1 MKQII
6 DLNKDLL
13 VIISE
18 HASEFNEIEEL
29 LIADEDSVYECIIHT
44 MRKDEPEIDSWKERK
59 DLCVISIVHQ
69 DENGAVHYD
78 NEIVTYEQAETA
90 QQLNETVEIISK
102 QKAELP
108 TAKEVIMA
116 KKYIC
121 PICGYIHTSN
131 EQPTS
136 CPACMGDHPMKEI
149 DHFETEWFGPYEVE
163 IVVTT
168 DGKRSMI

>member
-6 DLNKDLL
+6 DLSKDFLA
-13 VIISE
+13 IIKE
-18 HASEFNEIEEL
+18 HGNEFNEVEEL
-29 LIADEDSVYECIIHT
+29 LIAAKDGIYECVVYT
-44 MRKDEPEIDSWKERK
+44 MSKGDHDIDSWKERK
-59 DLCVISIVHQ
+59 DLCVISIVYQ
-69 DENGAVHYD
+69 DEDGAVHYD

-90 QQLNETVEIISK
+90 QQLNETVKIIS
-102 QKAELP
+102 QK
-108 TAKEVIMA
+108 KVNIMA

-136 CPACMGDHPMKEI
+136 CPACMGDQPMKEI
-149 DHFETEWFGPYEVE
+149 DHFETKWFGPYEVE
-163 IVVTT
+163 MVVTT